1 MSELI
6 QAQTKDY
13 IQALLETDELK
24 AYSRVFKE
32 FDDDNE
38 AKKLLSD
45 YREMMQTYIV
55 FRQAGFDGSDEL
67 AEKLMEME
75 AKIYSNPKIQSL
87 LNAQKDL
94 QAFVSNLV
102 REISQ
107 GINFPFAEPPRGGCC
122 G

>member
-24 AYSRVFKE
+24 VYSRVFKE

-45 YREMMQTYIV
+45 HREMMQTYIV
-55 FRQAGFDGSDEL
+55 FRQAGFDGTDEL

-87 LNAQKDL
+87 LVAQQDL
-94 QAFVSNLV
+94 QTFVSNLV

>member
-1 MSELI
+1 MSELM
-6 QAQTKDY
+6 QAKTQDY

-24 AYSRVFKE
+24 SYSRVLKD
-32 FDDDNE
+32 FDEDQE

-45 YREMMQTYIV
+45 YRETMQTYIV
-55 FRQAGFDGSDEL
+55 FRQAGFDGANEL

-87 LNAQKDL
+87 LNSQKDL